1 VEAVAALR
9 IGVFPLDVFAS
20 MGRSVGDLKRGRA
33 WASHQ
38 HPRKFT
44 NMPSD
49 TTSPTPVVS
58 PKSANLFLT
67 VFPSIMLPMFLAAI
81 DQTIVATALPAI
93 AGSLGDVERVSWV
106 VVSYLVATTIA
117 APVYG
122 RLGDAIGRRKMMFVA
137 LGVFI
142 GASVLCSTSGSIM
155 MLTYARLLQ
164 GAGGGGL
171 MTLSQAL
178 IAESVPPRERGKYQ
192 GYLSGMYASAATFGP
207 VAGGF
212 LTQHF
217 GWHSVFLVNVP
228 LGLLA
233 AFLVMRLPAHPSRGG
248 RVQFDVWGT
257 VFFAGFIAPILL
269 AMERAQH
276 FDLAAMPAVLALLI
290 VAVASLVLLIWQER
304 RASAP
309 LLPIQLFR
317 QAGIWRTDAMAACVA
332 GQTVSLVSFLPMYLQ
347 VVRGASVAHSGVL
360 LLPLTLGVA
369 LGSFFCGR
377 IIASTGRTAILPSV
391 GLAVS
396 GAMLL
401 SLAGFAPHLSNGTI
415 IGMLSLASFCSGTAM
430 PVVQMTVQTVAGPRF
445 LGAAAAS
452 VQFSR
457 SVGASFGTA
466 LVGAVL
472 FAVLAARDAHTA
484 AMFARLVQEGPR
496 ALQALPTTQQLAVRG
511 QIADAFRAAFLTV
524 GCFTT
529 IGMLFAWS
537 LPLRRI

>member
-1 VEAVAALR
+1 LR
-9 IGVFPLDVFAS
+9 S
-20 MGRSVGDLKRGRA
+20 RA
-33 WASHQ
+33 WAKGIDAF
-38 HPRKFT
+38 RFF
-44 NMPSD
+44 NMPPEISSVVPRVAPA
-49 TTSPTPVVS
+49 SP
-58 PKSANLFLT
+58 NLFLT
-67 VFPSIMLPMFLAAI
+67 VFPSIMLPMFLAAM

-93 AGSLGDVERVSWV
+93 AGSLGDVDRVSWV
-106 VVSYLVATTIA
+106 VVSYLVANTIA

-142 GASVLCSTSGSIM
+142 GASVLCAASGSIL
-155 MLTYARLLQ
+155 MLTLARLLQ

-207 VAGGF
+207 VAGGY

-217 GWHSVFLVNVP
+217 GWHSVFLVNLP

-233 AFLVMRLPAHPSRGG
+233 AFLVMRLPAHSSQGG
-248 RVQFDVWGT
+248 RIEFDFWGT
-257 VFFAGFIAPILL
+257 VFFAGFITPVLL

-276 FDLAAMPAVLALLI
+276 IEVAAAPAVIALLV
-290 VAVASLVLLIWQER
+290 VAAASLVLLIRQER
-304 RASAP
+304 RARAP

-317 QAGIWRTDAMAACVA
+317 QAGIWRTDMMAACVA

-347 VVRGASVAHSGVL
+347 VVRGATAGHSGVL
-360 LLPLTLGVA
+360 LLPLTLGIA

-377 IIASTGRTAILPSV
+377 LIAATGRTAILPSI
-391 GLAVS
+391 GLPISA
-396 GAMLL
+396 AMLL
-401 SLAGFAPHLSNGTI
+401 SLAAFAPHLSEGTI
-415 IGMLSLASFCSGTAM
+415 IGMLALASACSGTAM

-472 FAVLAARDAHTA
+472 FAVLAARDTHTA
-484 AMFARLVQEGPR
+484 ALFARLVQEGPK
-496 ALQALPTTQQLAVRG
+496 ALELLPLGQQLAVRSE
-511 QIADAFRAAFLTV
+511 IADAFRAAFLTI

-529 IGMLFAWS
+529 TAMVFAWW
-537 LPLRRI
+537 LPVRRI

>member
-1 VEAVAALR
+1 
-9 IGVFPLDVFAS
+9 
-20 MGRSVGDLKRGRA
+20 
-33 WASHQ
+33 
-38 HPRKFT
+38 
-44 NMPSD
+44 MPSEIN
-49 TTSPTPVVS
+49 TKRVAPAAP
-58 PKSANLFLT
+58 NLFLT
-67 VFPSIMLPMFLAAI
+67 VFPSIMLPMFLAAV

-106 VVSYLVATTIA
+106 VVSYLVANTIA

-122 RLGDAIGRRKMMFVA
+122 RLGDVLGRRKMMFVA
-137 LGVFI
+137 LGVFV
-142 GASVLCSTSGSIM
+142 GASLLCAVAGSIL
-155 MLTYARLLQ
+155 MLTAARLLQ
-164 GAGGGGL
+164 GVGGGGL

-212 LTQHF
+212 LTEHF

-228 LGLLA
+228 LGALA
-233 AFLVMRLPAHPSRGG
+233 AMLVMRLPAHASGGG

-257 VFFAGFIAPILL
+257 VFFAGFIAPALL

-276 FDLAAMPAVLALLI
+276 IDLAAAPAVVALL
-290 VAVASLVLLIWQER
+290 VVSALSLVLLIRQER
-304 RASAP
+304 RVSAP
-309 LLPIQLFR
+309 LLPIALFR
-317 QAGIWRTDAMAACVA
+317 QAGIWRTDTMAACVA
-332 GQTVSLVSFLPMYLQ
+332 AQTVSLVSFLPMYLQ
-347 VVRGASVAHSGVL
+347 VVRGASAGHSGVL

-369 LGSFFCGR
+369 TGSFFCGR
-377 IIASTGRTAILPSV
+377 LIAATGRTAILPSV

-396 GAMLL
+396 AAMLL
-401 SLAGFAPHLSNGTI
+401 WLAAFAPALSTGTI
-415 IGMLSLASFCSGTAM
+415 TVMLAVASFCTGTAM

-472 FAVLAARDAHTA
+472 FAVLATRDPATA
-484 AMFARLVQEGPR
+484 AMFARLVQQGP
-496 ALQALPTTQQLAVRG
+496 AALAVLPVAQQMAERAE
-511 QIADAFRAAFLTV
+511 IADAFRAAFLTI
-524 GCFTT
+524 GLFTT
-529 IGMLFAWS
+529 TGMLFAWW
-537 LPLRRI
+537 LPVRRI

>member
-1 VEAVAALR
+1 
-9 IGVFPLDVFAS
+9 
-20 MGRSVGDLKRGRA
+20 
-33 WASHQ
+33 
-38 HPRKFT
+38 
-44 NMPSD
+44 MPSE
-49 TTSPTPVVS
+49 TISPTPGVT
-58 PKSANLFLT
+58 PASANLFLT

-106 VVSYLVATTIA
+106 VVAYLVANTIA

-137 LGVFI
+137 LAVFI
-142 GASVLCSTSGSIM
+142 GASVLCALSGSIL
-155 MLTYARLLQ
+155 MLTLARLLQ

-178 IAESVPPRERGKYQ
+178 IAESVPARERGRYQ

-212 LTQHF
+212 LTEHF

-233 AFLVMRLPAHPSRGG
+233 AVLVMRLPAHPSRGG

-257 VFFAGFIAPILL
+257 VFFAGFITPVLL

-276 FDLAAMPAVLALLI
+276 IDLAAAPLVVALL
-290 VAVASLVLLIWQER
+290 AVAAASFMLLIRQER

-309 LLPIQLFR
+309 LLPIQLFK
-317 QAGIWRTDAMAACVA
+317 QAGIWRTDTMAACVA

-377 IIASTGRTAILPSV
+377 MIATTGRTAILPSV

-396 GAMLL
+396 ASMLL
-401 SLAGFAPHLSNGTI
+401 SLAAFAPHLANGTI
-415 IGMLSLASFCSGTAM
+415 IGMLALASFGTGTAM

-445 LGAAAAS
+445 LGSAAAS

-457 SVGASFGTA
+457 SVGASVGTA
-466 LVGAVL
+466 FVGAVL
-472 FAVLAARDAHTA
+472 FAVLAARDPQTA

-496 ALQALPTTQQLAVRG
+496 ALAALPAAQQLEVRG
-511 QIADAFRAAFLTV
+511 EIADAFRAAFLTI
-524 GCFTT
+524 GSFTT
-529 IGMLFAWS
+529 TGMLFAWWI
-537 LPLRRI
+537 PVRRI